1 MNGIKPV
8 LKLVVDKISAPTVF
22 SRLLLLRKY
31 PACCEKVPVNTL
43 SLTEFLLSV
52 DSITS
57 PVAIIESTLLTVPLV
72 NSIIAPAVNVA
83 FVLRIILILNV
94 VESNKPV

>member
-57 PVAIIESTLLTVPLV
+57 PVAIIESTLLKVP
-72 NSIIAPAVNVA
+72 
-83 FVLRIILILNV
+83 
-94 VESNKPV
+94 